1 MHIPGT
7 RWLVTSGLNIGS
19 PAHLYTVDIRTQ
31 RAAVLFPIG
40 TPTMMRDP
48 DIGSD
53 CFSPPDLATISI
65 DGINLRA
72 GDDGQHL
79 LYAANH
85 GDRFAIEIF
94 KIDTRGPVPAASGR
108 LVKMPAGTRANA
120 VVPLT
125 DGGFLAGSFY
135 DPRDEHAWVRM
146 GRGEPSGSLW
156 EWHAADGFRRID
168 AGDISGANGLEIS
181 ADETTIYVSAWSGR
195 ALVILTGGPAPS
207 ASSRWSSCPTISSAP
222 PTAHCSSLVS
232 ERHQD
237 RGLQRPRMP
246 TGLDRRA
253 RRPPARNGHTGGD
266 PSRQRAHQLCLRS
279 ARGRRYALHHGARR
293 STARVFTHGI
303 AAIASLSEMNSG

>member
-1 MHIPGT
+1 
-7 RWLVTSGLNIGS
+7 
-19 PAHLYTVDIRTQ
+19 
-31 RAAVLFPIG
+31 
-40 TPTMMRDP
+40 MMRDP

-94 KIDTRGPVPAASGR
+94 KDRYARARRPAASWAGC
-108 LVKMPAGTRANA
+108 VKMPAGTRANA

-146 GRGEPSGSLW
+146 GRGEPTGSLW
-156 EWHAADGFRRID
+156 ASGMPPGTAFRRID
-168 AGDISGANGLEIS
+168 AEDISGANRIEIS

-195 ALVILTGGPAPS
+195 AP
-207 ASSRWSSCPTISSAP
+207 
-222 PTAHCSSLVS
+222 
-232 ERHQD
+232 
-237 RGLQRPRMP
+237 
-246 TGLDRRA
+246 
-253 RRPPARNGHTGGD
+253 
-266 PSRQRAHQLCLRS
+266 
-279 ARGRRYALHHGARR
+279 
-293 STARVFTHGI
+293 
-303 AAIASLSEMNSG
+303 